1 MDVIF
6 TRHVLK
12 GKCAVI
18 IKLNNREEWL
28 KARQNQGIG
37 GSEAG
42 CCIGMNKYQSNV
54 ELWELKTGR
63 RQAPDLSNNAAVH
76 FGKCAEE
83 HLRELFKLDYPEF
96 TVDYHEFDMYVNDEH
111 PFIFATLDGELTAAD
126 GLRGVLEIK
135 TTTIQNSRQWDE
147 WDNQIPNTYYVQIL
161 HQLAATGWDF
171 AILKA
176 YIRYH
181 SAADEEI
188 RAMVRHYRIDRKDVE
203 SDIAWLIQKESE
215 FWQAVKEDK
224 RPNLIL
230 PEI

>member
-42 CCIGMNKYQSNV
+42 TVLGMNKYQTNV

-63 RQAPDLSNNAAVH
+63 REAPDLSNNPAVM
-76 FGKCAEE
+76 FGKNAEPL
-83 HLRELFKLDYPEF
+83 LRELFKLDYPDYD
-96 TVDYHEFDMYVNDEH
+96 VQYHEFDIFVNDKY
-111 PFIFATLDGELTAAD
+111 PFIFATLDGELTTPD
-126 GLRGVLEIK
+126 GSRGILEIK